1 MAIRTVP
8 FVPSPSQT
16 VMFPLIYRCGILG
29 IRIRPNPVADGPTEP
44 GIYSCAVRS
53 IMYGRESR
61 LERMKERLGLRWTV
75 SVEDF
80 ESRGWT
86 MRLAEPIEVTVRS
99 SGLGWEACSAEPSI
113 CCRGR
118 TPSDALGFY
127 RFCLSEYEA

>member
-1 MAIRTVP
+1 MADAGCYR
-8 FVPSPSQT
+8 
-16 VMFPLIYRCGILG
+16 PLADGCVHPNPWSRIVG
-29 IRIRPNPVADGPTEP
+29 IRIRPNPVADGPTVL
-44 GIYSCAVRS
+44 GIYLRAVRS

>member
-1 MAIRTVP
+1 MTAL
-8 FVPSPSQT
+8 QT
-16 VMFPLIYRCGILG
+16 RGYRIVGIG
-29 IRIRPNPVADGPTEP
+29 IRPNPVPDGPDVG
-44 GIYSCAVRS
+44 GIYSRAVRS
-53 IMYGRESR
+53 IMSCEESR

-80 ESRGWT
+80 DNGGWN

-99 SGLGWEACSAEPSI
+99 SGFGWEACSAEPSI

-127 RFCLSEYEA
+127 RFCLSEYAS